1 MKLRIAYFTDTYYPE
16 INGVANT
23 LSRLHGY
30 LERNQIEHI
39 FFAPE
44 YSEETAEDY
53 ILRFKGIQAGSDACR
68 NRVHHRQ

>member
-23 LSRLHGY
+23 LSRPHGY

-39 FFAPE
+39 FFAAE

-53 ILRFKGIQAGSDACR
+53 ILRFKGIQAGSDPCR
-68 NRVHHRQ
+68 NRVHHRK